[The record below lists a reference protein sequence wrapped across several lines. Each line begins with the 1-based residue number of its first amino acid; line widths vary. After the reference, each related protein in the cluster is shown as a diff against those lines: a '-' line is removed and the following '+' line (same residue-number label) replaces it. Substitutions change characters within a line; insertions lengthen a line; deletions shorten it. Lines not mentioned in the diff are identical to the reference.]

1 MPMTPGERGA
11 LMVRYRDGAA
21 EFRAAM
27 ADVEDDELDE
37 RPLEGE
43 WSVRE
48 IAHHLAD
55 GELNSAVRLRRLI
68 AEDEPVLPN
77 YDEVAFAQRLHYPR
91 RPIAT
96 SLAAVAAARASTLT
110 ILQQL
115 SEGEWARTGTHSTR
129 GPTAWRPGSST
140 TRTTRGTMPH
150 RSEPCSRRSGA
161 APVDTT
167 ARRSAESAP
176 PHMTTPLTPSGT

>member
-1 MPMTPGERGA
+1 MTIPRAEREA
-11 LMVRYRDGAA
+11 LVIRYRDGAA
-21 EFRAAM
+21 AFEAAV
-27 ADVEDDELDE
+27 ADVTDEELDAH
-37 RPLEGE
+37 PIEGE

-110 ILQQL
+110 ILEHL
-115 SEGEWARTGTHSTR
+115 SEDEWARTGTHSTR
-129 GPTAWRPGSST
+129 GAYGVEAWLLDYAKHPWDHAAQVRAVLQVL
-140 TRTTRGTMPH
+140 RG
-150 RSEPCSRRSGA
+150 GA
-161 APVDTT
+161 
-167 ARRSAESAP
+167 
-176 PHMTTPLTPSGT
+176 G